1 MRADSGFMPA
11 APPGVVETGVPAFF
25 VLGPESLG
33 LSTAPTDLH
42 LLPDGRVLV
51 VSQHEI
57 AIGDGVRWE
66 TFQQAANQSD
76 YIYDHVA
83 VDDDGRI
90 YAGIPGA
97 IARVDLGE
105 DARWRLVPV
114 MSVAHRD
121 PCVRVAQFPDT
132 WFWYPSGG
140 SGIAWRPGQTL
151 QTARMSG
158 AIEHVFSVG
167 AERFLSESSSGLL
180 YRLRF
185 GGEAE
190 LFPLANALVTGT
202 ITCSADYGPDKKML
216 GTAGEGIRIF
226 DGKAF
231 SDITMPKIL
240 GPEFRINDLCR
251 IDNDL
256 YAAAVDTTG
265 IVFFT
270 RSGRIVQTLNHV
282 LDHRLA
288 RARRL
293 VYARDGVLWALLDNA
308 VACVQFPSQ
317 ISNFEPILASAMRYA
332 KPLRHD
338 GRLWLLADGRLQRAI
353 YNADG
358 CVEHFERDSPPG
370 KFIWTIAETAGRL
383 FATNEDGIFVR
394 DGTSWQQ
401 IAVGIT
407 NARLGIG
414 RARSDGEFFYVARG
428 EIGWIRGLGGQYTA
442 QRLPVK
448 DLGEVYNA
456 VEDSSGSIWLELG
469 SNRVARIDFGAGE
482 PTVRFFNNADGLGT
496 GWANLFVLDG
506 KLLCNS
512 PHNMMRFNASSQRFV
527 EDRELIRRIPLLAD
541 CHGRP
546 ERDASGRL
554 WFSCQGAVRFVDD
567 TKPGENPPV
576 GTLPLGFEPLEFIME
591 SGGVVWMHA
600 HEHLIRFDSRLPH
613 PLPPPPRA
621 QITAVQLVM
630 SNRHLFNPGAVLQ
643 SLPYSDNSLVVRF
656 ATVFSPF
663 ESPVTFEVL
672 LEGATDHWVSTG
684 IVGSASFNGLKEGRY
699 VFHVRPVTAGV
710 PGEEARVAFTVRPP
724 WFRAWWAW
732 AIYVITAI
740 SLVLSIAWF
749 NSYLERREKERLE
762 RLVAERTAEL
772 DQQVKETL
780 EKSAA
785 LAASEER
792 YRQLNTE
799 LEARVVD
806 RTAQLS
812 KTNVDL
818 KREIAERQRAE
829 QEVDRVHKQLLT
841 ASHEAG
847 MAEVATGVLHNVGNV
862 LNSVNVSAGLAT
874 ERLRALKISGVS
886 RVAQLLREQG
896 DRLAQFLTEDV
907 RGRRVPSYLDQL
919 AAQLEDERAEVEKEL
934 SGLVANVDHINQIV
948 AMQQSYARVSGFL
961 EPVALAELVEDAIK
975 IHGGALARHGIELAR
990 DFEQLPPVLID
1001 KHKVLQI
1008 LVNLIDN
1015 SKHACDAATQTEK
1028 RVTIRIQAIGPDR
1041 EKIEISDTGV
1051 GIPPGEPAP
1060 DLFPGLHH
1068 AGGRAWFRAAQCSPR
1083 CP

>member
-1 MRADSGFMPA
+1 M
-11 APPGVVETGVPAFF
+11 
-25 VLGPESLG
+25 
-33 LSTAPTDLH
+33 TD
-42 LLPDGRVLV
+42 
-51 VSQHEI
+51 
-57 AIGDGVRWE
+57 
-66 TFQQAANQSD
+66 
-76 YIYDHVA
+76 
-83 VDDDGRI
+83 
-90 YAGIPGA
+90 
-97 IARVDLGE
+97 
-105 DARWRLVPV
+105 
-114 MSVAHRD
+114 
-121 PCVRVAQFPDT
+121 
-132 WFWYPSGG
+132 
-140 SGIAWRPGQTL
+140 
-151 QTARMSG
+151 

-167 AERFLSESSSGLL
+167 AERFVSDTTSGSLF
-180 YRLRF
+180 RLRI

-190 LFPLANALVTGT
+190 IFPLANALVTRT
-202 ITCSADYGPDKKML
+202 ITCSADYGPNQKL
-216 GTAGEGIRIF
+216 VGTEGEGIRAF
-226 DGKAF
+226 DGKSF
-231 SDITMPKIL
+231 SDITIPRIL
-240 GPEFRINDLCR
+240 GPGCRINDLCR

-270 RSGRIVQTLNHV
+270 RSGRIVQMLNHA

-288 RARRL
+288 RTRRL
-293 VYARDGVLWALLDNA
+293 VYSRNGVLWALLDNA

-317 ISNFEPILASAMRYA
+317 ISNFEPILASAMNYA
-332 KPLRHD
+332 RPLRHR
-338 GRLWLLADGRLQRAI
+338 GELWVLADGRLQRGI

-358 CVEHFERDSPPG
+358 CLERFERDSPPG
-370 KFIWTIAETAGRL
+370 KFLWAIAETADQL

-394 DGTSWQQ
+394 SGTNWQK
-401 IAVGIT
+401 IATGIV
-407 NARLGIG
+407 NARLGIA
-414 RARSDGEFFYVARG
+414 RARSAGEFFYVARG
-428 EIGWIRGLGGQYTA
+428 EVGWIRESGGQYTA

-448 DLGEVYNA
+448 DLGEVFNA

-469 SNRVARIDFGAGE
+469 SNRVGRIDFGAGE
-482 PTVRFFNNADGLGT
+482 PTVRYFNKADGLGD
-496 GWANLFVLDG
+496 GWDNLFVLNG
-506 KLLCNS
+506 TLVCNS
-512 PHNMMRFNASSQRFV
+512 SHHMMRFDPSTQRFV
-527 EDRELIRRIPLLAD
+527 EYKELIRRIPLLAD
-541 CHGRP
+541 CVGRP

-554 WFSCQGAVRFVDD
+554 WFSCLGAVRFVDD
-567 TKPGENPPV
+567 TKAGETPPV

-591 SGGVVWMHA
+591 PGGVIWLHSLGRLV
-600 HEHLIRFDSRLPH
+600 RFDSRLPR
-613 PLPPPPRA
+613 PLASPPRA
-621 QITAVQLVM
+621 QITSVQLVM

-684 IVGSASFNGLKEGRY
+684 IVGSASFNGLKEGSY

-710 PGEEARVAFTVRPP
+710 PGEEARMAFTVRPP

-732 AIYVITAI
+732 ATYVITAI
-740 SLVLSIAWF
+740 SLVLSIVWF

-896 DRLAQFLTEDV
+896 DRLAQFLTEDL

-1015 SKHACDAATQTEK
+1015 SKHACDAATQAEK

-1051 GIPPGEPAP
+1051 GIPPENLTRIFSQGFTTREGGHG
-1060 DLFPGLHH
+1060 FGLHSAVLAAH
-1068 AGGRAWFRAAQCSPR
+1068 ELGGTLTAQSDGLGHGATFTLELPLQPPSSSQNR
-1083 CP
+1083 S